1 MIDPTVIDIV
11 ERAVG
16 GECIPPDELLPLFD
30 LETLS
35 PEVAHI
41 RWAARTITARACGNV
56 GQIYAQIG
64 IDGLPCPADCQFC
77 SFAASRS
84 KGFAGAIVPLED
96 VVDYARLYD
105 EEGVHLI
112 SLMAT
117 AGLPFD
123 RVLETV
129 RAVRA
134 AISDDMPILCNM
146 GDIDED
152 QARQLAEAGAQA
164 AYHAHRLGE
173 GDVTRIDPER
183 RLATMRAIRS
193 AGLRLMNAVEPVREG
208 VSARAILDRMV
219 EASSFE
225 PYCSGVGTLT
235 VVPGSPMETCA
246 PLSRAR
252 TAFYAAIFRLLV
264 GESVPFGTGGGNVV
278 WADAGTNPRARDL
291 SRNPDDLRREVR
303 RLRKQL
309 AGDEWEVPARPI
321 PGWFA

>member
-1 MIDPTVIDIV
+1 MIDPTVTDIV
-11 ERAVG
+11 DRAVS
-16 GECIPPDELLPLFD
+16 GERISPDELLPLFD

-64 IDGLPCPADCQFC
+64 IDGMPCPADCQFC

-84 KGFAGAIVPLED
+84 KGFVGAIVPLED
-96 VVDYARLYD
+96 VVSYARLYD
-105 EEGVHLI
+105 EEGIHLI

-123 RVLETV
+123 RMLETV

-134 AISDDMPILCNM
+134 AVSDDMPILCNM
-146 GDIDED
+146 GVIDED

-173 GDVTRIDPER
+173 GDVTRIDPAR
-183 RLATMRAIRS
+183 RLATMRAIRG

-208 VSARAILDRMV
+208 VSARDILDRMV
-219 EASSFE
+219 EAASFE

-235 VVPGSPMETCA
+235 VVPGSPMEACV

-309 AGDEWEVPARPI
+309 VGDEWDVPARPV